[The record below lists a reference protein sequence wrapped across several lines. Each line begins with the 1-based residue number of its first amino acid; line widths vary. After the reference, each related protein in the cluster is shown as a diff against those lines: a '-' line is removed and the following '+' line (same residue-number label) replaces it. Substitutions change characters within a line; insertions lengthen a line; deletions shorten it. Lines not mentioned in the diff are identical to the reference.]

1 MSNELNQDV
10 ATKAALFDR
19 IFEGTIEFHSPNE
32 KAVAINQLSQRYN
45 LPPSPDKS
53 LLASMFPHYHRD
65 TNGLASMDIYMI
77 MHLFG
82 VTDDSGSLHH
92 ALKKLMVSGERGSNP
107 AIQDTKEAILSLI
120 RYMEIHYPQ
129 EASALIREIAC
140 HFAKLQGWKTA
151 AGNPIGTK
159 L

>member
-1 MSNELNQDV
+1 MSNEHSQV
-10 ATKAALFDR
+10 PAKAAFFDELFGG
-19 IFEGTIEFHSPNE
+19 EVGFHSPKQ
-32 KAVAINQLSQRYN
+32 KAEAV
-45 LPPSPDKS
+45 DKMDTFFKNKEQGQS

-92 ALKKLMVSGERGSNP
+92 ALKKLMVSGERGSKP

-129 EASALIREIAC
+129 EASNLIREIAC
-140 HFAKLQGWKTA
+140 HFAKLQGWKTE